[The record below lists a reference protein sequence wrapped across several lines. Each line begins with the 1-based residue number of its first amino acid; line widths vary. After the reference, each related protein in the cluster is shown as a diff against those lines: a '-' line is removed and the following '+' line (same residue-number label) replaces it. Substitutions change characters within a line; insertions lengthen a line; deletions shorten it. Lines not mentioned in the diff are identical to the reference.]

1 MVFPI
6 ALRMAVASNNKL
18 QKSVGIIMVALA
30 AMIIPATLS
39 RTAWIASLAGATVA
53 LSDKIAPIL
62 YRQKKIALF
71 LTVVIATFTVTGCY
85 FLKKDS
91 ADGRLL
97 MWKVAADAAVEAP
110 LTGVGWDKVSG
121 SYGDAQER
129 YFAAGKGSEQ
139 EVMVA
144 GAPEYVFNEYL
155 QVAIAFGTSA
165 ALWMAALLIGAIA
178 AALNAKAF
186 GLAGAAAAAAV
197 VMTASYPL
205 QFPLFTATIS
215 VALAGCYLSA
225 RKGWIRWAGCIA
237 TIASAWLLLANASVK
252 DVSSEFNTGRSL
264 HRAGLYH
271 KSNACLLP
279 MLPHTSDPMPLNII
293 GKNYQALGMPD
304 SAAHYFNRAA
314 NRCPNRLY
322 PHYLLMQLYADPS
335 SYDRDLMLREA
346 RILATKKEKVP
357 SPAVDEMRRKALTIL
372 NAHSQ

>member
-1 MVFPI
+1 
-6 ALRMAVASNNKL
+6 
-18 QKSVGIIMVALA
+18 MVALA

-62 YRQKKIALF
+62 YRQRKIALV
-71 LTVVIATFTVTGCY
+71 LTVAIAAFAFTGCY

-97 MWKVAADAAVEAP
+97 MWKVAADAAMEAP
-110 LTGVGWDKVSG
+110 LTGVGWDRVAG

-155 QVAIAFGTSA
+155 QVAIAFGTPA
-165 ALWMAALLIGAIA
+165 ALWMMALLIGAIA
-178 AALNAKAF
+178 AAVNAKAF
-186 GLAGAAAAAAV
+186 GLAGAAVAVAV

-205 QFPLFTATIS
+205 QFPLFTVTIG
-215 VALAGCYLSA
+215 VVLAGCYLSA
-225 RKGWIRWAGCIA
+225 RKGWIRLAGCIA
-237 TIASAWLLLANASVK
+237 TIASAWLLLANSSAK
-252 DVSSEFNTGRSL
+252 DVSGEFNAGRSL
-264 HRAGLYH
+264 HRVERYR
-271 KSNACLLP
+271 KSIDCLLAIAP
-279 MLPHTSDPMPLNII
+279 YSSDPMPLNII

-304 SAAHYFNRAA
+304 SAAHYFRRAA

-322 PHYLLMQLYADPS
+322 PHYLLMQLYADS
-335 SYDRDLMLREA
+335 ASYDRDLMLQEA

-372 NAHSQ
+372 DSHP